1 MCKYTLT
8 DFENITNA
16 GFNYSLPSE
25 TVKKISVL
33 SLEVGSPNYV
43 KTPIFKKKDKPETV
57 ANSFAKKRKN
67 KTQEI
72 LTDDD
77 WEALRSFQATQ
88 IEEKTG
94 LDKEIDNLRSQLNK
108 LSDKNYDFIF
118 NELNNIILKL
128 MKERTPEELTR
139 VSNIIFELSSSNRFY
154 SKIYAAMYCEL
165 IKKYDFI
172 KTTFNENNNTFLN
185 IFTNIEYVD
194 ANVDYNLF
202 CKINGENEKRK
213 ALSAFFVNLHQNK
226 FVEYEFMLQVV
237 TTLIAKAK
245 SFMNESNKKNQVDE
259 LFENIF
265 ILLDKKM
272 LTNESIVYDE
282 IVLISKSKTTDF
294 QSLTN
299 KTIFKCM
306 DILDL

>member
-16 GFNYSLPSE
+16 GFNYSLSSD
-25 TVKKISVL
+25 TIKKISAL

-43 KTPIFKKKDKPETV
+43 KTPIFKKKDKPEMSST
-57 ANSFAKKRKN
+57 SFPKKRKN

-118 NELNNIILKL
+118 NELNGIILKL
-128 MKERTPEELTR
+128 MKERTPEELKR

-154 SKIYAAMYCEL
+154 SKI
-165 IKKYDFI
+165 
-172 KTTFNENNNTFLN
+172 
-185 IFTNIEYVD
+185 
-194 ANVDYNLF
+194 
-202 CKINGENEKRK
+202 
-213 ALSAFFVNLHQNK
+213 
-226 FVEYEFMLQVV
+226 
-237 TTLIAKAK
+237 
-245 SFMNESNKKNQVDE
+245 
-259 LFENIF
+259 
-265 ILLDKKM
+265 
-272 LTNESIVYDE
+272 
-282 IVLISKSKTTDF
+282 
-294 QSLTN
+294 
-299 KTIFKCM
+299 
-306 DILDL
+306 